1 MRKILLVI
9 LFMLSFNVF
18 SENIENLNKIDE
30 VTKKYMENET
40 IPGSVVLVSKNGKI
54 VYLKAFGYAQLFDR
68 DKKMEKPLL
77 MNENTIF
84 DLASLTKVMGTT
96 QAIMKLCSEKKIN
109 VEDKVSKYIK
119 GFEKNGKENIKI
131 KDLLTHTSGL
141 TPWQPIYYHSKNP
154 KETLEYIKNMKLEY
168 KTGTERKYS
177 DFSFIILGF
186 IVEKVTGQKLDD
198 YLEKIFI
205 CL

>member
-96 QAIMKLCSEKKIN
+96 QAIMKLCSEKKI
-109 VEDKVSKYIK
+109 
-119 GFEKNGKENIKI
+119 
-131 KDLLTHTSGL
+131 
-141 TPWQPIYYHSKNP
+141 
-154 KETLEYIKNMKLEY
+154 
-168 KTGTERKYS
+168 
-177 DFSFIILGF
+177 
-186 IVEKVTGQKLDD
+186 
-198 YLEKIFI
+198 
-205 CL
+205 

>member
-68 DKKMEKPLL
+68 DR
-77 MNENTIF
+77 
-84 DLASLTKVMGTT
+84 
-96 QAIMKLCSEKKIN
+96 
-109 VEDKVSKYIK
+109 
-119 GFEKNGKENIKI
+119 KN
-131 KDLLTHTSGL
+131 L
-141 TPWQPIYYHSKNP
+141 Y
-154 KETLEYIKNMKLEY
+154 
-168 KTGTERKYS
+168 
-177 DFSFIILGF
+177 
-186 IVEKVTGQKLDD
+186 
-198 YLEKIFI
+198 
-205 CL
+205 